1 MTARFYE
8 ARSSKLKNFDRLF
21 VLLPFCIYS
30 ILFRASLGWG
40 YSRGIRATCSNYEK
54 SRVYIQCASYKWP
67 LSARTQ
73 GDLAFLSTLLCQTAP
88 FFLTCLPCFSP
99 KMRVF
104 AARGREMAHDLLF
117 PLAFTFAICDA
128 PQLTRM

>member
-1 MTARFYE
+1 MGIFE
-8 ARSSKLKNFDRLF
+8 GDKSNMLKLRKESC
-21 VLLPFCIYS
+21 V
-30 ILFRASLGWG
+30 
-40 YSRGIRATCSNYEK
+40 
-54 SRVYIQCASYKWP
+54 QCASYKWP

-128 PQLTRM
+128 HQLTRMLKVAEANFGSAD